1 MRIYTAYLR
10 DGAAPKLVREGFSWG
25 ALIFGCLWLFV
36 QGAWIP
42 GLLALVFEILIG
54 VLTTD
59 AARLALELVLA
70 VLLGLTGHDLIR
82 WSILRR
88 GYRLVHV
95 LAARDV
101 ESAFARLLAVRPD
114 LAGTFLPAGAAR

>member
-1 MRIYTAYLR
+1 MRIYTAHLR
-10 DGAAPKLVREGFSWG
+10 QGAAPKLVREGFSWG
-25 ALIFGCLWLFV
+25 ALIFGCLWLFL

-42 GLLALVFEILIG
+42 GLLALAMEVLIG

-59 AARLALELVLA
+59 GARLTLELGLA
-70 VLLGLTGHDLIR
+70 VLLGLTGNDLVR
-82 WSILRR
+82 WSIFRR
-88 GYRLVHV
+88 GYRLVLV